1 MNAIRLRKQQIIRLV
16 SLVSARDTVRV
27 RDRDSG
33 TASEMA
39 VSKTIASARSRG
51 RRSPFKDRCW
61 GTPSSQRASLCRQK
75 RPSLR
80 LLLRNP
86 SGFRVHVVLH
96 SITELTKEGRKE
108 GRQTLNQRT
117 RTESSK
123 GLSSGKKVLP
133 RALARDRMG

>member
-1 MNAIRLRKQQIIRLV
+1 M
-16 SLVSARDTVRV
+16 SLVSVRDTVRV

-33 TASEMA
+33 IASEMA

-86 SGFRVHVVLH
+86 SGFRVHVVLS
-96 SITELTKEGRKE
+96 SITGLTMEGRRADVE
-108 GRQTLNQRT
+108 RPDEDGIEQGFVWRQ
-117 RTESSK
+117 
-123 GLSSGKKVLP
+123 KKVLP
-133 RALARDRMG
+133 SALARDRIE